1 MGPSTHLN
9 RTSHLAA
16 QSHSILIQRP
26 ECQCACSN
34 QINSSRKLQNK

>member
-16 QSHSILIQRP
+16 QSHSIL
-26 ECQCACSN
+26 
-34 QINSSRKLQNK
+34 NSKTRVSMCML